1 MSRERPIDPSEM
13 TDEELD
19 AAVAEALAREIDFDD
34 VPAADADV
42 DPEAAD
48 REVLGDETMRR
59 GYARNRARDQAIRQ
73 ALRPLA
79 PGERTPALI
88 VASVVSVLLAI
99 GVVVGALTTSD
110 LRDKGGSLPFGIF
123 LGLVFLAVGWGMW
136 NGRYWAVLSFEAFL
150 WFEVIVVTI
159 ALIVASTW
167 SAFVLCVA
175 VIALSGWLAWK
186 LIRVMARI
194 QAYDR
199 RRRGLDILS

>member
-1 MSRERPIDPSEM
+1 MSDAPRPRDPSEL
-13 TDEELD
+13 TDQELD
-19 AAVAEALAREIDFDD
+19 EAIAAAIGRELLDD
-34 VPAADADV
+34 EDLLPPPAAAAATEDASSD
-42 DPEAAD
+42 DG
-48 REVLGDETMRR
+48 LRR
-59 GYARNRARDQAIRQ
+59 GYARGRARDEAIRA

-79 PGERTPALI
+79 PGERTGSL
-88 VASVVSVLLAI
+88 VAATVVCVLLAI
-99 GVVVGALTTSD
+99 GVVVGALTTDD

-123 LGLVFLAVGWGMW
+123 LGIVFLVVAWGMW

-199 RRRGLDILS
+199 QQRGLDILS